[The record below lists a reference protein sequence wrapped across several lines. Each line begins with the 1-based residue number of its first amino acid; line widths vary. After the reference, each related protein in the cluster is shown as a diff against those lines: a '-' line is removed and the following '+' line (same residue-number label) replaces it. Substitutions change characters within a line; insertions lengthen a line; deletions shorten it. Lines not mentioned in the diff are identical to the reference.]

1 MPKLGI
7 EFDEEAQKKLEIP
20 LGKREIYPSTGKYV
34 AEILREQGVT
44 VAWGVP
50 GGHIW
55 HFVDAISRIGIKL
68 IIFGHEQNSVYAAE
82 AYSQVTQ
89 KPAVAFGTVGPGTG
103 NAFSPMQQAFLSNT
117 PIIYLAGGIEAEH
130 DHLYNTIQESICSE
144 FFAHI
149 TKWAQRVFYP
159 WSVKQFMTR
168 GFRVAQSAPMGPVAF
183 ELGVDCLFMKDE
195 AREHYWGGFF
205 AQNAD
210 YVPNWRQ
217 DETIQP
223 LKSGA
228 DPAAIEKAAKAIF
241 EAKKPFAILGDYA
254 AWDQASDEL
263 EEFINLTK
271 IPFNTRR
278 LGRAALSEK
287 HEMHHRGL
295 PKFRN
300 EFDLMIPIGLK
311 VGFFD
316 GYAGGWPES
325 VQIAPCDEYV
335 WTYVNTKA
343 ALVGNTKTVLK
354 QLNECIKRNGY
365 DKIGR
370 EREEWAERCKKS
382 MADATEA
389 RAERAYKYGPEHPR
403 YRENDFLHHGYMS
416 QIIREVNEE
425 LYGSAV
431 RVAID
436 GYTMSD
442 FVMPYLQFTRPASC
456 LSANDNAGVGHGVG
470 QAIGAAIGDLEN
482 GSRIPFLALMG
493 DSGMMN
499 AGLDIHV
506 AVMYK
511 LPIVYL
517 VTNNGGWMPG
527 MKYPWYGPNYD
538 VLGEQ
543 DAIGSEWMGATQ
555 FGEERPTEMQR
566 FDQLPKVIGGL
577 EGVLCNRTENFREQL
592 KQAYNTAEKSG
603 PVVLDCIVDRHL
615 VNKAVIGP
623 VYSLMYAHIPWEELP
638 LRGKHSRRSTLKRWF
653 PELNKLPSMPI
664 FDSWEAVTE
673 KEFGYEQKSGWLK

>member
-7 EFDEEAQKKLEIP
+7 EFDEEAQKKLDVP
-20 LGKREIYPSTGKYV
+20 LGKRELYPSVGKYV

-68 IIFGHEQNSVYAAE
+68 VIFGHEQTAVYAAE
-82 AYSQVTQ
+82 AYTQVTQ

-103 NAFSPMQQAFLSNT
+103 NAFSPLQQAFLSNS
-117 PIIYLAGGIEAEH
+117 PIIYLAGGIEQEH
-130 DHLYNTIQESICSE
+130 DHLYNTIQESICAE
-144 FFAHI
+144 FFTHI
-149 TKWAQRVFYP
+149 TKWAQRCFYP

-168 GFRVAQSAPMGPVAF
+168 GFRVATTAPMGPVAF
-183 ELGVDCLFMKDE
+183 ELGIDCLFMKDE

-205 AQNAD
+205 PQHAD

-217 DETIQP
+217 EETTTPITM
-223 LKSGA
+223 GA
-228 DPAAIEKAAKAIF
+228 DPASIEKAAKAIF
-241 EAKKPFAILGDYA
+241 ECKKPFIILGDYA
-254 AWDQASDEL
+254 TWDQAGPEI
-263 EEFINLTK
+263 EEFVNLTK

-278 LGRAALSEK
+278 IGRAAVTEK
-287 HEMHHRGL
+287 HEMAHRGF

-316 GYAGGWPES
+316 GYAGGWPQS
-325 VQIAPCDEYV
+325 IQIAPCNEYV

-343 ALVGNTKTVLK
+343 ALVGNTKVVMK
-354 QLNECIKRNGY
+354 QLNECIKKNGY
-365 DKIGR
+365 DKLSP
-370 EREEWAERCKKS
+370 EREEWAARCKKS
-382 MADATEA
+382 NADATSA
-389 RAERAYKYGPEHPR
+389 RTAKAYKYGPDHPR
-403 YRENDFLHHGYMS
+403 YKSKDILHFGYMS

-442 FVMPYLQFTRPASC
+442 FVMPYLQFTRPGSC
-456 LSANDNAGVGHGVG
+456 ITANDQAGVGHGVG

-482 GSRIPFLALMG
+482 GSKIPFLALMG

-499 AGLDIHV
+499 GALDIHV

-517 VTNNGGWMPG
+517 VTNNCGWMPG
-527 MKYPWYGPNYD
+527 MKYPWYGPNWDMLGDQD
-538 VLGEQ
+538 VFGN
-543 DAIGSEWMGATQ
+543 DWMGVTMM
-555 FGEERPTEMQR
+555 GEERPLDTR
-566 FDQLPKVIGGL
+566 FDKLCDVFGGT
-577 EGVLCNRTENFREQL
+577 GMVCNRSEKFKEDL
-592 KQAYNTAEKSG
+592 KTAYGIAEKSG
-603 PVVLDCIVDRHL
+603 PVIMNCIMDQHL

-623 VYSLMYAHIPWEELP
+623 VYSLMYAHLPWNELP

-653 PELNKLPSMPI
+653 PELDKLPPMPI
-664 FDSWEAVTE
+664 YDSWEALTE
-673 KEFGYEQKSGWLK
+673 EEFGYEPKSDLFK